1 MPQLALDG
9 VRVLELTDDIAGG
22 YCAKTLAEYGA
33 EVIRIEPP
41 ARAAPDD
48 SRAEVSAADEALRL
62 HLHTNRKSV
71 ALDLETE
78 RGREILFEL
87 AVRCGAVVESMSP
100 GAADGVG
107 IGYQR
112 LAARAPAIVMTSVT
126 PFGQTG
132 PCRFWGYSELTLF
145 AMTGAMHREGLP
157 NRRPLKYGGEI
168 AQYFGGTAAAA
179 ATMGALVGA
188 AMTGVGDWI
197 DVSVL
202 ECMAGHP
209 HQIGR
214 RAPFAYSGESD
225 TRAEPRTSSAGG
237 REPYAVGTFRCKDGY
252 VSFLP
257 LGPRMWPNIAH
268 MIGMPHLMDDPRFE
282 TTQDRSENRVEL
294 EAIFQRW
301 LDDRT
306 RMEVF
311 DAAQRAGLPGGPVLE
326 ALEVADN
333 EHFISRDYF
342 RRMEHPEHGELTY
355 TGLPFKLSDAPE
367 FAPSPA
373 PAAGGDSREIL
384 TAVLGVSD
392 GEFEA
397 LAKEGVT
404 FDG

>member
-9 VRVLELTDDIAGG
+9 VRVLELADDIAGG

-33 EVIRIEPP
+33 EVFKIEPP
-41 ARAAPDD
+41 SRAAPEYRAAQSEADD
-48 SRAEVSAADEALRL
+48 ALRL
-62 HLHTNRKSV
+62 HLATNRKSV

-87 AVRCGAVVESMSP
+87 AVRCDVVVESMPP
-100 GAADGVG
+100 GDAERLG
-107 IGYQR
+107 IGYER
-112 LAARAPAIVMTSVT
+112 LSERAPAVVMASVT

-132 PCRFWGYSELTLF
+132 PYRLWNYDELTLF

-157 NRRPLKYGGEI
+157 GRHPLKYGGEI

-197 DVSVL
+197 DISVF

-214 RAPFAYSGESD
+214 RAPFAYSGEPD
-225 TRAEPRTSSAGG
+225 LRVEPRTSSAGG

-257 LGPRMWPNIAH
+257 LGPRMWPNIAR
-268 MIGMPHLMDDPRFE
+268 MIGMPELMDDPRFL
-282 TTQDRSENRVEL
+282 TTDDRSENRVEL
-294 EAIFQRW
+294 ESIFQSW
-301 LDDRT
+301 LDGKT

-311 DAAQRAGLPGGPVLE
+311 DAAQREGLPGGPVLQ
-326 ALEVADN
+326 ALEVAGN
-333 EHFISRDYF
+333 EHFAARDYF
-342 RRMEHPEHGELTY
+342 RRMAHPEHGELTY
-355 TGLPFKLSDAPE
+355 TGLPFKLSGAPE
-367 FAPSPA
+367 SAPSPA
-373 PAAGGDSREIL
+373 PEVGRDTRRVLAS
-384 TAVLGVSD
+384 VLGMS
-392 GEFEA
+392 ETEIAA
-397 LAKEGVT
+397 LARRGVASYV
-404 FDG
+404 